1 MHAIELKERLS
12 NSAAARSQLALGTR
26 ELESEACRLRDQDG
40 ALGVRGCRQRTREF
54 SLVLADFLP
63 RGRLAAVLHVSC
75 HGRGQRGAS
84 LRACIEARLS
94 ALAVNHA
101 YQARGACA
109 ALALALAI
117 QPSHVLGIHLRGLQ
131 LQGVQH
137 ADRSLLALGAA
148 LVVRGQG
155 RLHGRWLHFGAARHG
170 ERRRKHREELELRH
184 RRRSKTSARPSGST
198 RFGSAVRAKIP

>member
-1 MHAIELKERLS
+1 MHAIELKARLN
-12 NSAAARSQLALGTR
+12 NSAAARIQLALGTR
-26 ELESEACRLRDQDG
+26 ELEAEASRLRDQDG

-63 RGRLAAVLHVSC
+63 RGRLATVLHVRC

-94 ALAVNHA
+94 ALAVDHA

-117 QPSHVLGIHLRGLQ
+117 QPGHILGIHLRGLQ
-131 LQGVQH
+131 LQGVQD

-155 RLHGRWLHFGAARHG
+155 RLHGRWLHLRAARQG
-170 ERRRKHREELELRH
+170 ERRERCQELEPRH
-184 RRRSKTSARPSGST
+184 RQRSKTSARPSGST
-198 RFGSAVRAKIP
+198 RFGNGFRAKNS